1 MRDNDLSRKI
11 ALILVASLTV
21 MSSATIAASLPRMAD
36 VFRDTPDA
44 EFLTKLV
51 LTTPNLM
58 IVVFGPIAGAIID
71 RFGRVRFLYANLVLY
86 GFAGASGYV
95 LDDLYH
101 ILVSRALL
109 GIAMAGTMTTVNT
122 LAGDYWTGEHR
133 ARYAGIQSAAMSLGG
148 VVFIGAGGLL
158 ADLEWRLPFLVYLAA
173 WPILIPA
180 VKYLDEPERHAHA
193 RGEGAVRESL
203 PVGTLAAVC
212 ALAFAAMVMFYMLP
226 TQLPFLVRDIGIGSS
241 ALAALAIVVAS
252 VTLALGSLVFPA
264 VKRHAGFVTV
274 YVSSMLLVACGYA
287 LTALFSSYAVVLVG
301 AAIAG
306 FGVGLLFPNATLWVL
321 MLSPAR
327 LRGRLTGM
335 LSASVNLGQFSS
347 PVLVQPA
354 VVAVGLAGA
363 FGVFAGIAG
372 FVALALLLAGRR
384 LEKTPAP
391 GAQA

>member
-71 RFGRVRFLYANLVLY
+71 RFGRVRFLCANLVLY

-158 ADLEWRLPFLVYLAA
+158 A
-173 WPILIPA
+173 
-180 VKYLDEPERHAHA
+180 
-193 RGEGAVRESL
+193 
-203 PVGTLAAVC
+203 
-212 ALAFAAMVMFYMLP
+212 
-226 TQLPFLVRDIGIGSS
+226 
-241 ALAALAIVVAS
+241 
-252 VTLALGSLVFPA
+252 
-264 VKRHAGFVTV
+264 
-274 YVSSMLLVACGYA
+274 
-287 LTALFSSYAVVLVG
+287 
-301 AAIAG
+301 
-306 FGVGLLFPNATLWVL
+306 
-321 MLSPAR
+321 
-327 LRGRLTGM
+327 
-335 LSASVNLGQFSS
+335 
-347 PVLVQPA
+347 
-354 VVAVGLAGA
+354 
-363 FGVFAGIAG
+363 
-372 FVALALLLAGRR
+372 GRR